1 MAFADEYGFMTAK
14 HILFRNTD
22 DEGNELSEEEMSSKL
37 EQANELVSEL
47 RAPCRRPSARPCS
60 TR

>member
-1 MAFADEYGFMTAK
+1 MTAK

-47 RAPCRRPSARPCS
+47 RAVRRPSARPCS